1 MKKPLFLCFFF
12 WGFVNVSAQ
21 DISPKFKS
29 FLDQLPPAQRNLV
42 LSEYQSAVSAL
53 VSNKNIPANSAEP
66 KDESTF
72 PSSLPARPQGEEV
85 SPDKRK
91 AQLLAL
97 VELESM
103 IEQDIELTMQEQ
115 DEELSAAD
123 KTLILDR
130 IHDLKQALVNIR
142 TLQFE
147 IIKQETR
154 ELDLKTEPDLL
165 PFGFHVFNPSH
176 SLQHEKNYVR
186 ADNNFAMPSDYKIGP
201 GDLLEIQLYG
211 QEEAQYTL
219 GIGRNGILQFPR
231 VGPLNVLEK
240 GNSFQALKTL
250 INEKVKEKLGEGVG
264 VSVTLGELRQINVFL
279 AGEFKQP
286 GLKVVTAGSSV
297 FNLLLKCGGINEIAS
312 LRSLVLRRA
321 GTPAQTFDLYDLLL
335 KGERSSTILEDGDVI
350 FMPTVRNRVWIKG
363 EVMRPAIYEASDKAT
378 LSEVIELSGGF
389 SDRAM
394 RSSISLQR
402 VSDQGDY
409 MSLKSLDFNKD
420 SEFLITNG
428 DRIEIFPVS
437 DSSMKAIALEGEV
450 ELAKKYE
457 WKKGIRISDLI
468 KSKSYYS
475 LEADMNYALIRR
487 ENSQGRVS
495 TLSFSPNQVLSD
507 PGSVDDLI
515 LLPLDKLIILSRT
528 DSEKRERAIRPLLEE
543 LRYEAEPGL
552 GVPIVS
558 ILGMVHFP
566 GNYPLSKNM
575 TVSDLLMAGGGM
587 TGAAYTVSSELSRQS
602 VDLNSSSSSATI
614 AHLSLDSLLSKKT
627 LALQLR
633 SKDILS
639 VKPIPSWTESNIIE
653 ITGEVRFPGSYA
665 FQKNETLKSVFERAG
680 GFTDS
685 AFPKGAVFT
694 RKNLIER
701 EEEQKERLIAQLE
714 TDLANISLSAGSGE
728 TALKAKSVADSLL
741 SKLKGSKSMGRLVLN
756 LKEQVTAENENSI
769 VVRDGDRLFV
779 PSVPYEISVMGEVQF
794 ATSHLFNDKLNL
806 KDYVLRSGGYTAN
819 ADENRVFAVK
829 ADGSVLT
836 KGNTSSWFNSK
847 DSREN
852 LEPGDVI
859 VVPINLE
866 KGKWMETLTSSTQI
880 VYQLAVAAAAVNS
893 F

>member
-1 MKKPLFLCFFF
+1 MKKTLIFASFF
-12 WGFVNVSAQ
+12 GVRERIRPRYLTKVQ
-21 DISPKFKS
+21 ELPRPT
-29 FLDQLPPAQRNLV
+29 PPAQRNLV
-42 LSEYQSAVSAL
+42 LSEYQSAVSAI
-53 VSNKNIPANSAEP
+53 VSNKNIPANSAET

-72 PSSLPARPQGEEV
+72 TSSLPARPLGEDF
-85 SPDKRK
+85 SPEKRK

-115 DEELSAAD
+115 DEELSVAD

-154 ELDLKTEPDLL
+154 ELDVKTEPDLL
-165 PFGFHVFNPSH
+165 PFGFNVFNPSH
-176 SLQHEKNYVR
+176 SLKHEKNYVR

-219 GIGRNGILQFPR
+219 VIGRNGILQLPR

-321 GTPAQTFDLYDLLL
+321 GMPAQTFDLYDLLL

-350 FMPTVRNRVWIKG
+350 FMPTVSNRVWIEG

-450 ELAKKYE
+450 ELEKKYE

-487 ENSQGRVS
+487 ENSQ
-495 TLSFSPNQVLSD
+495 
-507 PGSVDDLI
+507 
-515 LLPLDKLIILSRT
+515 
-528 DSEKRERAIRPLLEE
+528 EK
-543 LRYEAEPGL
+543 
-552 GVPIVS
+552 
-558 ILGMVHFP
+558 
-566 GNYPLSKNM
+566 YPLCLFPQIRFFPNL
-575 TVSDLLMAGGGM
+575 VLLM
-587 TGAAYTVSSELSRQS
+587 T
-602 VDLNSSSSSATI
+602 
-614 AHLSLDSLLSKKT
+614 
-627 LALQLR
+627 
-633 SKDILS
+633 
-639 VKPIPSWTESNIIE
+639 
-653 ITGEVRFPGSYA
+653 
-665 FQKNETLKSVFERAG
+665 
-680 GFTDS
+680 
-685 AFPKGAVFT
+685 
-694 RKNLIER
+694 
-701 EEEQKERLIAQLE
+701 
-714 TDLANISLSAGSGE
+714 
-728 TALKAKSVADSLL
+728 
-741 SKLKGSKSMGRLVLN
+741 
-756 LKEQVTAENENSI
+756 
-769 VVRDGDRLFV
+769 
-779 PSVPYEISVMGEVQF
+779 
-794 ATSHLFNDKLNL
+794 
-806 KDYVLRSGGYTAN
+806 
-819 ADENRVFAVK
+819 
-829 ADGSVLT
+829 
-836 KGNTSSWFNSK
+836 
-847 DSREN
+847 
-852 LEPGDVI
+852 
-859 VVPINLE
+859 
-866 KGKWMETLTSSTQI
+866 
-880 VYQLAVAAAAVNS
+880 
-893 F
+893 